1 MAAGRPKEGIETLP
15 ENWYIEVIS
24 MYKEGASDVEI
35 KAFIYEIRGSFSNDL
50 WDRWIADEPEFREAI
65 YEGRKIRPFIRVND
79 TEKHKNKLEIRRK
92 TRYIDYQGDNKIVQS
107 FRSLFYYHIKNTS
120 AKVIGSKF
128 NFLGYKKEDLINHIK
143 LNLKDGMSINNYGKW
158 HIDHIKPASWFN
170 HNNIEEVK
178 ECWALSNLEP
188 KWAFDNISKGNRF
201 EG

>member
-1 MAAGRPKEGIETLP
+1 MAAAGRPKEGIETLP

-107 FRSLFYYHIKNTS
+107 FRSLFYYHIP
-120 AKVIGSKF
+120 I
-128 NFLGYKKEDLINHIK
+128 LQINYIHARQV
-143 LNLKDGMSINNYGKW
+143 Y
-158 HIDHIKPASWFN
+158 
-170 HNNIEEVK
+170 V
-178 ECWALSNLEP
+178 
-188 KWAFDNISKGNRF
+188 
-201 EG
+201 